1 LQAIVSKRVCKDY
14 IAGSN
19 PLDRRIG
26 STSLRDTELYSRV
39 LVGAGMATQVVPAAA
54 VATDQFVD
62 YANDF
67 DRKPLSAR

>member
-1 LQAIVSKRVCKDY
+1 
-14 IAGSN
+14 
-19 PLDRRIG
+19 
-26 STSLRDTELYSRV
+26 
-39 LVGAGMATQVVPAAA
+39 MATQVVPAAA